1 LNVSLWSSPIHTFI
15 FFLSTINFLS
25 VHYFLSVHTSPEPR
39 CSTSPDRKKTT
50 YITRRFGRFRQF
62 KFESAAAFRGA
73 ARSRDSPLYQWARP
87 QLASSLLGR
96 PHCTVRPWSQP
107 VVKTHA
113 RTVVTGTLQL
123 QHHHDLPEQPDGIR
137 LHVVHADQP
146 SDRFEKWCSRK
157 NKVRSLPRPA
167 TQHYRHA
174 SADSS
179 QGSLLPHSSAYRDF
193 QWMFPHWNS
202 SCSFGRHSRGFF
214 SEDPAQRQVQPPFA
228 TVHTLSACMP

>member
-1 LNVSLWSSPIHTFI
+1 LGAAFSLGSCL
-15 FFLSTINFLS
+15 FLWGAAIS
-25 VHYFLSVHTSPEPR
+25 VDTCLFWALTHSY
-39 CSTSPDRKKTT
+39 
-50 YITRRFGRFRQF
+50 RFGRFRVF

-73 ARSRDSPLYQWARP
+73 ARSQDSPLYQWARP

-123 QHHHDLPEQPDGIR
+123 QHHHDLLEQLDGIR

-146 SDRFEKWCSRK
+146 SDRFETKWCSRK

-179 QGSLLPHSSAYRDF
+179 QGSLLPHSSAYWDF

>member
-1 LNVSLWSSPIHTFI
+1 VVEPVSR
-15 FFLSTINFLS
+15 FLSPVSRFLFS
-25 VHYFLSVHTSPEPR
+25 VV
-39 CSTSPDRKKTT
+39 CC
-50 YITRRFGRFRQF
+50 RFGRFRHF
-62 KFESAAAFRGA
+62 KFKSAAAFRGA
-73 ARSRDSPLYQWARP
+73 ARSQDSPLYQWAWP

-96 PHCTVRPWSQP
+96 LHCTVRPWSQP

-113 RTVVTGTLQL
+113 RTVVNGTLQQ
-123 QHHHDLPEQPDGIR
+123 QHHHDLLEQPDGIR

-157 NKVRSLPRPA
+157 NKVRSLPRPE
-167 TQHYRHA
+167 TQHHRHA

-179 QGSLLPHSSAYRDF
+179 QGSLLPHSSAYWDF

-228 TVHTLSACMP
+228 TVHT